1 MFKDYDAIIKSQEK
15 LVKEAQTVAEIKCDP
30 RLSLMYTELEAMH
43 RRILELEARS
53 PQIVRIKPID
63 LTDKITLHQ
72 QESFIEKEITIPE
85 GLKVYGLLVN
95 LHYYNSAFST
105 ANHGYLSAKI
115 NQRNDSLNVV

>member
-15 LVKEAQTVAEIKCDP
+15 LVKEAQLVAEIKCDP
-30 RLSLMYTELEAMH
+30 KLNLLYTEMEAMH
-43 RRILELEARS
+43 RRILELESRS
-53 PQIVRIKPID
+53 PQIVRINPVD

-72 QESFIEKEITIPE
+72 QECFIEKEITIPE

-95 LHYYNSAFST
+95 LHYYNAAFST

-115 NQRNDSLNVV
+115 NQRNDQTNMV